1 MYFISYIVLLCALTV
16 LPFFVILKQEKK
28 EWEKTSPEVQVMQL
42 QVVRKKYERMANEL
56 KAKLEVVER
65 RIKDKNTEDVN
76 ESAET

>member
-1 MYFISYIVLLCALTV
+1 MLCALTL
-16 LPFFVILKQEKK
+16 LPFFATLKQEKE
-28 EWEKTSPEVQVMQL
+28 EWEKTSPEVQIMQL

-65 RIKDKNTEDVN
+65 RIKDKNTEDHN